1 MVGFPPCGLLDRC
14 ERCTRMGLPADEQ
27 REQKL
32 ADVARMLRREPD
44 GFVASP
50 RALGYRARIVVHRTP
65 EGWGYRSPGSHV
77 ATTISGCAIARPEVD
92 RVLGT
97 LPPANV
103 DEVEIRSNGSEVVV
117 VALGRAPASDW
128 VDAVSA
134 LPQVVGV
141 AHGARAV
148 RGRVDLSFPFADG
161 KRRDVGPTTFFQV
174 NLELNEILVSA
185 VLERVRAT
193 EPHAVLDLF
202 AGAGNFGLPLLA
214 AGTPVTAIESDTSAV
229 RDLER
234 AIAAH
239 ALPGAKVIRADANRF
254 TPGEAFY
261 DVAVLDPPRAGAPG
275 LLERLAVTRPSAIL
289 YVSCNA
295 RTLGRDLGHLRGYA
309 VEEVVVFDMF
319 PQTEHAEVLAVLG
332 RR

>member
-1 MVGFPPCGLLDRC
+1 MLGLPPCGHLERC
-14 ERCTRMGLPADEQ
+14 DRCTRMGLPADEQ

-32 ADVARMLRREPD
+32 ADVARMLRRQPE

-50 RALGYRARIVVHRTP
+50 RALAYRARIVVHRTP
-65 EGWGYRSPGSHV
+65 KGWGYRSPGSHV

-92 RVLGT
+92 RVLGA
-97 LPPANV
+97 LPPANI

-117 VALGRAPASDW
+117 VALGHAPAAAW
-128 VDAVSA
+128 VDAVAA

-141 AHGARAV
+141 SHGARPV
-148 RGRVDLSFPFADG
+148 RGRGDLSFPFADD

-174 NLELNEILVSA
+174 NLELNELLVSA
-185 VLERVRAT
+185 VIDRVRARQ
-193 EPHAVLDLF
+193 PHAVLDLF

-214 AGTPVTAIESDTSAV
+214 AGVPVTAIESDANAV

-239 ALPGAKVIRADANRF
+239 ALPGAKVVHADANRF
-254 TPGEAFY
+254 TPGEAFF
-261 DVAVLDPPRAGAPG
+261 DVAILDPPRAGAPG
-275 LLERLAVTRPSAIL
+275 LLERLAVTRPAAIL

-295 RTLGRDLGHLRGYA
+295 RTLGRDLAHVRGYA

-319 PQTEHAEVLAVLG
+319 PQTEHAEVLAVLA